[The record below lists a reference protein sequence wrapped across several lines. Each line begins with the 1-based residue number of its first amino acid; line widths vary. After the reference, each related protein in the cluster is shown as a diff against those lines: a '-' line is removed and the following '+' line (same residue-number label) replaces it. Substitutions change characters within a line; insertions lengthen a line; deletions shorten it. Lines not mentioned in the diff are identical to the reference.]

1 MVSDG
6 SDDHHS
12 GLGDAGDD
20 HHGGHCDASDDH
32 SGAHDDRSDD
42 HLSSHGNSCVCV
54 CFAGGGACVCVGP
67 APDIPSSHHPGPL
80 ISNGIKV
87 GGGGGDRGEWC
98 IVQMLI

>member
-42 HLSSHGNSCVCV
+42 HLSSHGNSCVCM
-54 CFAGGGACVCVGP
+54 CFASCA
-67 APDIPSSHHPGPL
+67 
-80 ISNGIKV
+80 KV
-87 GGGGGDRGEWC
+87 LTLCGCLYVWP
-98 IVQMLI
+98 VL